1 MSVSSC
7 TATCS
12 RPDLPWTGRTLH
24 RSTSSSLRTR
34 RQENTRQTAGGACG
48 VSRLA
53 LFLVSACAGR
63 MSPVLFYSQ
72 SIGDV
77 AFVFRSEVLPAVL
90 VFCASVSIRS
100 PSCFVY
106 QSVLVP
112 CSIVSILCPSSL
124 VHSPFRQWFIRE
136 NVRGNRPS
144 PCRFVS
150 TTSFC
155 SAFLRPGE
163 LRHRPF
169 FVSKFSW
176 GHQS

>member
-34 RQENTRQTAGGACG
+34 RQENTRHTAGGACG

-72 SIGDV
+72 SIGVV
-77 AFVFRSEVLPAVL
+77 AFVFRSEVLPSVL

-100 PSCFVY
+100 PSCFVTN
-106 QSVLVP
+106 QSSCHAASSLFSVRR
-112 CSIVSILCPSSL
+112 PSSA
-124 VHSPFRQWFIRE
+124 V
-136 NVRGNRPS
+136 
-144 PCRFVS
+144 RFVDGS
-150 TTSFC
+150 SERMYGATGQVHADS
-155 SAFLRPGE
+155 
-163 LRHRPF
+163 
-169 FVSKFSW
+169 
-176 GHQS
+176 